1 MKLDEGVGV
10 TGELDI
16 ETDTVDGVTVV
27 EWLNGTAGVV
37 VPAVFVT
44 ITATTMAVIIIAQPT
59 QTPATIKGTLDLLL
73 ILAPSPSSVF
83 SMSNVFNS
91 PFFTSIFFSYSNG

>member
-37 VPAVFVT
+37 VPEK
-44 ITATTMAVIIIAQPT
+44 Q
-59 QTPATIKGTLDLLL
+59 KKL
-73 ILAPSPSSVF
+73 I
-83 SMSNVFNS
+83 
-91 PFFTSIFFSYSNG
+91 SIL